1 MLSIDEFGQIMAD
14 GVYDCFQN
22 EDFVREI
29 ETLLLKGVKPKAIET
44 SSNEFEDKT
53 FVITGTLE
61 HPRDYYQKII
71 EEKGGKCASSVSK
84 KTYCVLIGTDAGS
97 KETKAKELVKQGVDI
112 ILLEGNEAVNRFLNL
127 N

>member
-1 MLSIDEFGQIMAD
+1 M
-14 GVYDCFQN
+14 CFISFQ
-22 EDFVREI
+22 
-29 ETLLLKGVKPKAIET
+29 
-44 SSNEFEDKT
+44 
-53 FVITGTLE
+53 
-61 HPRDYYQKII
+61 
-71 EEKGGKCASSVSK
+71 